1 MTKVGEKMVQEKKEK
16 TRGGYK
22 KRRIRE
28 ARLVETG
35 TGDRHGSDCLDR
47 HEIST
52 RLRCTTLLILLH
64 DNSTLQSTLQSTLR
78 SR

>member
-1 MTKVGEKMVQEKKEK
+1 MTMKLMNDESGREDGAREEKK

-47 HEIST
+47 HEISA
-52 RLRCTTLLILLH
+52 RFRC
-64 DNSTLQSTLQSTLR
+64 
-78 SR
+78 